1 MPCSHLSKG
10 LAMSHRRFINQLG
23 EREDIDEVFIASEKQ
38 LRPNRNGNLYLQL
51 RLSDRTGSINAMM
64 WNASNSVYHAFD
76 NGDFV
81 HVQGTSQVYN
91 GNMQIIV
98 NQIDEAEPGNINE
111 DDFVHLTAKDHENLT
126 NELKENLRG
135 IEDFHLKSLAE
146 SFLMDEAFMN
156 QFTSAPAGIKH
167 HHAYAGGLLEHVV
180 HLMRVVKAI
189 APFYPVANYDIL
201 VMGTFLHDVG
211 KIDEL
216 TYDKALGYS
225 DEGQMIGHLV
235 QGVSILEQKLRETN
249 DLINEPF
256 PEALAMQL
264 KHIIVSH
271 HGKLEFGS
279 PKVPMTI
286 EALTLHYL
294 DDLDAKI
301 HNFEQLIRD
310 DPNSDSPWTTYHP
323 HLGRKLYKAP

>member
-1 MPCSHLSKG
+1 
-10 LAMSHRRFINQLG
+10 MSHRRFISQLG

-111 DDFVHLTAKDHENLT
+111 DDFIYLSAKEQEALL
-126 NELKENLRG
+126 NELKDSLRG
-135 IEDFHLKSLAE
+135 MEDYHLKNLAE
-146 SFLMDEAFMN
+146 SFLMDEAFMKR
-156 QFTSAPAGIKH
+156 FTSAPAGIKH

-189 APFYPVANYDIL
+189 APLYRVANYDIL
-201 VMGTFLHDVG
+201 IIGTFLHDVG

-235 QGVSILEQKLRETN
+235 QGVSILDQKLRETTE
-249 DLINEPF
+249 LMNEPF
-256 PEALAMQL
+256 PSELAMQL
-264 KHIIVSH
+264 KHIIISH
-271 HGKLEFGS
+271 HGKARIREPQGS
-279 PKVPMTI
+279 YD
-286 EALTLHYL
+286 H
-294 DDLDAKI
+294 
-301 HNFEQLIRD
+301 
-310 DPNSDSPWTTYHP
+310 
-323 HLGRKLYKAP
+323 